1 MVVLQLG
8 AGLLLSRVPGNP
20 LLASFAV
27 IVGLLLWCRWL
38 AIVVLMAASFIAVT
52 AMDHDQPFERE
63 DETAARKAE
72 EQALVL
78 AARVRLRRAEDAAVE
93 APWYRRSSARRAV
106 RRAQDALADALVD
119 AEAENVRPRA

>member
-1 MVVLQLG
+1 
-8 AGLLLSRVPGNP
+8 
-20 LLASFAV
+20 
-27 IVGLLLWCRWL
+27 
-38 AIVVLMAASFIAVT
+38 
-52 AMDHDQPFERE
+52 MDHDQPLERE

-72 EQALVL
+72 EQALML

-106 RRAQDALADALVD
+106 RRAQDALADALAD

>member
-1 MVVLQLG
+1 MAPPGLAKRLRLDVGELDEHILQTEQRL
-8 AGLLLSRVPGNP
+8 V
-20 LLASFAV
+20 
-27 IVGLLLWCRWL
+27 
-38 AIVVLMAASFIAVT
+38 
-52 AMDHDQPFERE
+52 
-63 DETAARKAE
+63 AR

-106 RRAQDALADALVD
+106 RRAQDALADALAD